1 MRTFWLMSSHIHLF
15 SRHCCYWRFHKVRVV
30 CSCMTQRVANW
41 WWFWL
46 HLYSEL
52 THVFSLASAFNQ
64 HTFSLHLCIQST
76 YILSPPLHTY
86 FVSASA
92 FNQYTNLT
100 TSAFNQHTILTTSS
114 FNQYTILP
122 SLHSINTLIWP
133 LLHSINTLFWPPLHS
148 VNTYFDYVHEC
159 PTGECNTWDLVS
171 ATTAG
176 RP

>member
-15 SRHCCYWRFHKVRVV
+15 SRHCCYWRFHKVGVV
-30 CSCMTQRVANW
+30 CFCMTQTFANW

-46 HLYSEL
+46 HLYNEL
-52 THVFSLASAFNQ
+52 THVFSLTSAFNQ

-114 FNQYTILP
+114 FNQYTILTT
-122 SLHSINTLIWP
+122 SAFSQHV
-133 LLHSINTLFWPPLHS
+133 FWPCS
-148 VNTYFDYVHEC
+148 
-159 PTGECNTWDLVS
+159 WVS
-171 ATTAG
+171 NWWVQYL
-176 RP
+176 RPCVCHHCRKTITSS